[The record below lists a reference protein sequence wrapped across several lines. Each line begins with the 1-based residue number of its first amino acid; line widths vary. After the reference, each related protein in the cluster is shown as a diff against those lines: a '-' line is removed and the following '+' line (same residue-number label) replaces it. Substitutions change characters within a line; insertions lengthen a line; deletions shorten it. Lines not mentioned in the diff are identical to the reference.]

1 MVKWAAAAT
10 AKAHLEVR
18 EHDPLAPISKV
29 KTPYSSGK
37 VTHKQQ
43 PIQWECITTVPL
55 LQQVEYD
62 VFIRGEAQWKQ
73 VGAGNF
79 SGTTSAMTSNNAGG
93 SFRGFAPA
101 ATGGGL
107 HQQKYHLHV
116 YRRP

>member
-1 MVKWAAAAT
+1 VTWAAVAT

-43 PIQWECITTVPL
+43 PIQGECITTVPL

-62 VFIRGEAQWKQ
+62 VFIRGEAQCKQ
-73 VGAGNF
+73 GGAGTF
-79 SGTTSAMTSNNAGG
+79 GGTASAMTNNNAGG

-101 ATGGGL
+101 ATGGGTSTQIPL
-107 HQQKYHLHV
+107 TCL
-116 YRRP
+116 

>member
-1 MVKWAAAAT
+1 VAT

-43 PIQWECITTVPL
+43 PIQGECITTVPL

-62 VFIRGEAQWKQ
+62 VFIRGEAQWM
-73 VGAGNF
+73 GAGTF
-79 SGTTSAMTSNNAGG
+79 SGTASAMTGNNAGG

-101 ATGGGL
+101 ATRGGYIN
-107 HQQKYHLHV
+107 KNTTYMFIED
-116 YRRP
+116 RDDIK